1 MLVFM
6 FFMNTDLRW
15 GKHPADHPIRQS
27 LNQHQRYLNTE
38 SHRGTRYLSTGCH
51 FFTRKEGEVHA

>member
-15 GKHPADHPIRQS
+15 GEPLHPTNQS
-27 LNQHQRYLNTE
+27 IINLNTE